1 MREIVQDSICA
12 LLGQCNAP
20 PMSFEFFKSSRSH
33 NPFAMSGKPNPA
45 LRTCR
50 RKRRPK
56 VKRAMKGLDIRARKL
71 AKERLPERLAGEG
84 CRDYRDL

>member
-1 MREIVQDSICA
+1 MREIVQDFKSA

-20 PMSFEFFKSSRSH
+20 PMSFEFFESSPPH
-33 NPFAMSGKPNPA
+33 NPFVMSGKPNPA
-45 LRTCR
+45 LRTCQ

-56 VKRAMKGLDIRARKL
+56 VRRAMKGLDIRARKL

-84 CRDYRDL
+84 CRDHRDL